1 VFNLSPTLSSKGK
14 KVKKLSF
21 KKKKA
26 VILLRM
32 LEEIFLSRKKDYSYF
47 LLKNILSGK
56 ETDEY
61 TFFNEKVRIKKTYI
75 KRGYHYVDC
84 SNQIMQL
91 LDWLEL
97 KYLFF
102 DERQTKNKSIQIC
115 NPINFE
121 YKSKKV
127 INY

>member
-1 VFNLSPTLSSKGK
+1 MESKK
-14 KVKKLSF
+14 TKNLSF

-32 LEEIFLSRKKDYSYF
+32 LEVIFLSRKKDYSYF
-47 LLKNILSGK
+47 LLKNILSEK

-61 TFFNEKVRIKKTYI
+61 IFFNEKVRIKKTYI
-75 KRGYHYVDC
+75 KKGNHYVDC
-84 SNQIMQL
+84 SSKIMQL
-91 LDWLEL
+91 LDWIEL
-97 KYLFF
+97 QYLFF
-102 DERQTKNKSIQIC
+102 DERKTKNKSIQIC